1 MKTSLVRKVM
11 ALVMALMM
19 LVPMAAQAEALNG
32 YGELELSNVV
42 VNYMGTELDFSG
54 LDVKLLGGINAEEK
68 NALVGL
74 AANLP
79 DDNSAAVAV
88 ELGESEMTMLLLNQL
103 ITIPYDRF
111 GEAMAKMDAE
121 VPEGMEDISEIMA
134 QAWQELAALDL
145 DELADGVE
153 LNMPDVDANFL
164 EEYISSELESAVAE
178 EAEFEL
184 AGETCKGYKVALSL
198 SEEKAGEMIAAS
210 VTAIYGSEEVKAM
223 LAPVWQALESA
234 MEQSGEEAIDFA
246 AMYDVIVDGMSSI
259 TIPGGMN
266 ITVFMDETGT
276 QTRCQID
283 RFTMDLTAY
292 LTSLM
297 EFVGEEV
304 EDSEEALIEMDMSIG
319 ARSASDEAEEPEYV
333 EAFYNVYVPASG
345 YDGALVSIGCKV
357 SDEDE
362 GGYLDFGMTV
372 SGEATG
378 ANDAIMNLTCAWSDL
393 EDADS
398 FSIEFAFD
406 DGEDNQT
413 NVSLGWSSEDT
424 GDTTDGALVLD
435 VTSAG
440 QTMNVL
446 DLSYSYSKAGEK
458 AYNVSFTCNLMG
470 MLGVSADA
478 SVLASDMDAG
488 KLMSTSAEKTL
499 NLADATDEDIEAM
512 ATNVQSAAYD
522 VVMSAMQVPGIAA
535 LMGPT
540 EDDTDSEPIAG

>member
-11 ALVMALMM
+11 ALVVALMM

-54 LDVKLLGGINAEEK
+54 LDVKLLGGINAGEK

-79 DDNSAAVAV
+79 DDNSAAVAI

-111 GEAMAKMDAE
+111 GEAMAKMDTE
-121 VPEGMEDISEIMA
+121 VPEGMEDISGIMA

-153 LNMPDVDANFL
+153 LNMPDVEANFL

-198 SEEKAGEMIAAS
+198 SEEKASEMIAAS

-234 MEQSGEEAIDFA
+234 MAQSGEVSVDFA
-246 AMYDVIVDGMSSI
+246 AMYDVMVDGMSRI

-276 QTRCQID
+276 QTLCQID
-283 RFTMDLTAY
+283 RFAMDLSDY
-292 LTSLM
+292 LASIM
-297 EFVGEEV
+297 EFAGEET
-304 EDSEEALIEMDMSIG
+304 EGLEEALIEMDMSMG
-319 ARSASDEAEEPEYV
+319 ARFVSDETDEAEYV
-333 EAFYNVYVPASG
+333 EAFYNVYVPDTG
-345 YDGALVSIGCKV
+345 YDGALVSIGCKAL
-357 SDEDE
+357 DEDD
-362 GGYLDFGMTV
+362 GGYFDLGMTV

-378 ANDAIMNLTCAWSDL
+378 ANDANMSLSCAWSDVL
-393 EDADS
+393 EGES
-398 FSIEFAFD
+398 FSIEFALD
-406 DGEDNQT
+406 DGADNQT
-413 NVSLGWSSEDT
+413 NVSLGWADEH
-424 GDTTDGALVLD
+424 GDGTTDGALTLD

-440 QTMNVL
+440 QTMNML
-446 DLSYSYSKAGEK
+446 DLSYSYAEVGEK
-458 AYNVSFTCNLMG
+458 AYDVSFTCNLMG

-499 NLADATDEDIEAM
+499 NMADATDEDIEAM

-535 LMGPT
+535 LMGPK
-540 EDDTDSEPIAG
+540 EDDTTTEPIAG

>member
-11 ALVMALMM
+11 ALVVALMM

-74 AANLP
+74 SANLP
-79 DDNSAAVAV
+79 DDNSAAVAL

-111 GEAMAKMDAE
+111 GEALAKMDGE
-121 VPEGMEDISEIMA
+121 VPEGMEDVSGIMA

-145 DELADGVE
+145 DELADGMELEMPEVE
-153 LNMPDVDANFL
+153 ANFL
-164 EEYISSELESAVAE
+164 DDFISAELENAVAE

-184 AGETCKGYKVALSL
+184 GGETCQGYKVVLSL
-198 SEEKAGEMIAAS
+198 SEEKANEIIAAS
-210 VTAIYGSEEVKAM
+210 MNAIYGSEEVKAM

-276 QTRCQID
+276 QTVCQID

-292 LTSLM
+292 LASLM

-304 EDSEEALIEMDMSIG
+304 EDSEEAVIEMDMSIG

-378 ANDAIMNLTCAWSDL
+378 ANDAIMNLTCTWSDL

-413 NVSLGWSSEDT
+413 NVSLGWTSEDT

-446 DLSYSYSKAGEK
+446 DLSYSYAKAGEK
-458 AYNVSFTCNLMG
+458 AYDVSFTCNLMG
-470 MLGVSADA
+470 MLSVSADA

-499 NLADATDEDIEAM
+499 NMADATDEDIEAM
-512 ATNVQSAAYD
+512 ATNVQNAAYD

-535 LMGPT
+535 LMGST
-540 EDDTDSEPIAG
+540 EDDTASEAIAG